1 MISITGGA
9 HQGKLDYAKN
19 NYGISD
25 SDIADCAA
33 LGSSSD
39 LGTGW
44 LYEKKCITNLQLIAR
59 DSKSQTPEAL
69 EDFVSALISREQ
81 TTGIEYILIMD
92 NIGSGIVPIKKEDRD
107 YREAAGRLGCLIAE
121 SSRTVIRVICGIGQQ
136 IK

>member
-1 MISITGGA
+1 MIFITGGA

-19 NYGISD
+19 NYKLSD
-25 SDIADCAA
+25 SDIADCADTDIDK
-33 LGSSSD
+33 LD
-39 LGTGW
+39 IDK
-44 LYEKKCITNLQLIAR
+44 LYKKRCITNLQLIAR

-69 EDFVSALISREQ
+69 EDFVAELISREKD
-81 TTGIEYILIMD
+81 TGIEYIMVMD
-92 NIGSGIVPIKKEDRD
+92 EVGSGIVPIKKEDRD

>member
-1 MISITGGA
+1 MIFITGGA

-19 NYGISD
+19 NYKLSD
-25 SDIADCAA
+25 SDIADCADMDTDK
-33 LGSSSD
+33 LD
-39 LGTGW
+39 TDK
-44 LYEKKCITNLQLIAR
+44 LYEKRCITNLQLIAR
-59 DSKSQTPEAL
+59 DSKDQTPKAL

-92 NIGSGIVPIKKEDRD
+92 NVGSGIVPIKKEDRD